1 MQTRTRRQREVLEFI
16 SRYID
21 SHGFEPSYQLIAR
34 HLGITS
40 KAGVAKHVRAL
51 ESQGLLTTRNESG
64 QFSLA
69 VTRLDVREPEE
80 PQIEWLDCS
89 HEDWPEEWDTRP
101 FRLPDFVLGSLESER
116 VYAYLVADTSL
127 EQDQICEGD
136 IVLLERKAF
145 VRDGDIVAA
154 SVKGATPVVRRFFRN
169 GSKVELRTSDD
180 DEKAFS
186 APADKVKV
194 LGVYR
199 GLIRP
204 VK

>member
-51 ESQGLLTTRNESG
+51 ESQGLLKTRNENG
-64 QFSLA
+64 QFSLE
-69 VTRLDVREPEE
+69 VTGFNGPAREEY
-80 PQIEWLDCS
+80 QIEWLDCT
-89 HEDWPEEWDTRP
+89 HEDWPEEWDKRP
-101 FRLPDFVLGSLESER
+101 FPVPDFMLGSLESDR
-116 VYAYLVADTSL
+116 VCAILVTDTSL

-136 IVLLERKAF
+136 VVLLERKAF

-180 DEKAFS
+180 DEKAVS
-186 APADKVKV
+186 ATGDKVKV

-204 VK
+204 IK